1 MSYLELHDIHKS
13 YFLVKEEF
21 PVLKGIA
28 LNFDRGEF
36 VSILGESGGGKSTLM
51 NIIGGLD
58 HNYQGDVVIDGKSL
72 KDATENQMDAYRRD
86 TIGFIFQN
94 FNLIGHLSV
103 LDNVLSS
110 LDMTSLSHSD
120 REKRAKDLLD
130 EVGLSEHIHKLP
142 GQLSGGQKQRVAIAR
157 ALASDPSI
165 IIADE
170 PTGALDS
177 KNTQDVLDILQ
188 KIAKSGKLVIVV
200 THSETVA
207 KFGTRIVHLTDGK
220 IDQDQNLKAPY
231 PVVDNKKAF
240 KSRSLPWLDSYKNAF
255 KHLMFH
261 FGRNF
266 LIILGTAIG
275 LFSVMFFLGLG
286 HGATKYMNK
295 TVDSLANP
303 RVLQVSKHLSNNNTS
318 DLANM
323 KLTDKQL
330 NTLKKLDHVKK
341 VEKSYYVET
350 FSIQIGQKNFSSQ
363 ILQSKNS
370 SFRSDSIKPGKMPGK
385 NEIVVD
391 KSTIAQA
398 WSKKNWKKIVGKE
411 VTLHLNVIDSNGNPK
426 LLTKK
431 LTVSG
436 VSQAMSA
443 VSYDTL
449 GEIYKDAKM
458 KFEPN
463 YATIVVDNVNNVKS
477 VKNKIREL
485 KNSKGKRLYN
495 LLGVGVILDNIT
507 QITSIVTFVLA
518 LIAGIS
524 LLVSALMIIVSM
536 YMSVTERTK
545 EIGILRA
552 IGQRKKDIRRLF
564 TSESLFIGIFAA
576 ILGLAMSFILQ
587 VVVNNVTY
595 GMIKYRGIISITTGN
610 IIFAF
615 VIAIIISLLAAF
627 FPSRRAARLDP
638 IESLANE

>member
-21 PVLKGIA
+21 PVLKGIS

-110 LDMTSLSHSD
+110 LDMTSLSHSE
-120 REKRAKDLLD
+120 RENRAKELLN

-188 KIAKSGKLVIVV
+188 SIAKNGKLVIVV

-220 IDQDQNLKAPY
+220 IDQDQHLKAPY
-231 PVVDNKKAF
+231 PVVDDKKAF

-350 FSIQIGQKNFSSQ
+350 FSIQIGQKNYSSQ

-370 SFRSDSIKPGKMPGK
+370 SFRSDSIKPGKLPGK

-391 KSTIAQA
+391 KSSIAQG
-398 WSKKNWKKIVGKE
+398 WSKKNWKKIVGKP
-411 VTLHLNVIDSNGNPK
+411 VTLHLNVIDSHGQPK
-426 LLTKK
+426 VLTKT

-436 VSQAMSA
+436 VSQAMSS
-443 VSYDTL
+443 VSYDTI
-449 GEIYKDAKM
+449 GEMFKSNGM

-463 YATIVVDNVNNVKS
+463 YATIVVDNVNNVKN

-576 ILGLAMSFILQ
+576 ILGLVMSFILQ
-587 VVVNNVTY
+587 ILVNNATY